1 MSRAAHARL
10 LAVKS
15 GRQGG
20 MSARIAVRV
29 SDTQPNYKVAEGPNG
44 ETLYIRKTSMR
55 NRQQWA
61 QIKTGDTVELSFKIA
76 AGRSIVS
83 DATLQQ

>member
-1 MSRAAHARL
+1 
-10 LAVKS
+10 
-15 GRQGG
+15 
-20 MSARIAVRV
+20 MSARIAVTV

-61 QIKTGDTVELSFKIA
+61 QIKKGDIVELSFKVA

-83 DATLQQ
+83 DATVVP